1 MKRLSVRISVLSA
14 VVVLGIMAIAFAQ
27 RRDEAPAPDAA
38 QLQKAKELLQQGL
51 AEGSDGASQVPR
63 QLGSGSRATPL
74 FPSQASSEVIPA
86 SAVGAPDPSA
96 TAAKP
101 ADDGRVS
108 VRFSSANTQVSAPNA
123 QSPFDLAANTA
134 AMMAPQG
141 GLVGGPTVGT
151 PMPPAGATAGLAE
164 PAIGSTAA
172 PLATAAAPSAGEEAA
187 GDAISTP
194 FNVMPSEPGA
204 AAMPQNPTD
213 AGSTESMPGTPLP
226 PPDDLANVLPDAA
239 DPTMPATGAMVP
251 IGSGPSADSPS
262 GDSTPAISDGLAT
275 AMPAPQAGLSLTQ
288 GTASPG
294 SPQLEGPR
302 TPQVTIEKI
311 APTDVQVGKPTIFRV
326 KVQNVGQVE
335 AYGVTVHDQ
344 VPRGTR
350 LVSTNP
356 RASQGLQGELVWDLG
371 TLRPGEEVSAEMEV
385 MPVEEGEIGSVAT
398 VQFRADAAAR
408 AVATKPELVVKTSG
422 PTQVLIGD
430 EMTLSITV
438 TNPGSG
444 VATGVVLEEHVPTGL
459 VHEAGSELQYE
470 VGDLKPNESREL
482 QLQLRADRPG
492 VASNILTAFGDGN
505 LKAED
510 RLDVEIISP
519 QLRVAV
525 DGASRRFLERQALY
539 TLSISNPGTAPAKNV
554 RLTAELPP
562 GLQFVSA
569 NNSGQYDEATRTVQ
583 WQLEEL
589 PVKETGSV
597 QLVTMPMHPGEQL
610 LRISGRSDRGIADE
624 IEQPLVIEGV
634 AALNFE
640 VIDAEDPIERGG
652 ETTYEIRVVNQGSKP
667 ASNVQVVAFLAPEMQ
682 AVAAEGPSQH
692 VIDATR
698 VAFEP
703 LPRLAPKADT
713 TYRVRVQG
721 LQPGDLRLKVQVA
734 SDDIRNPVTKEEST
748 QVYAE

>member
-14 VVVLGIMAIAFAQ
+14 VVVLGIMAIAYAQ

-51 AEGSDGASQVPR
+51 AEGSDNASQVPR
-63 QLGSGSRATPL
+63 QLGSASRATPL
-74 FPSQASSEVIPA
+74 FPSQASSEVVPA
-86 SAVGAPDPSA
+86 SAVGTPDPSA
-96 TAAKP
+96 TAARP
-101 ADDGRVS
+101 ADEGRVS
-108 VRFSSANTQVSAPNA
+108 VRFSTANTQVSAPNA

-134 AMMAPQG
+134 AMMTPQG
-141 GLVGGPTVGT
+141 GLAGGPTVGT
-151 PMPPAGATAGLAE
+151 PMPSTGETAGLVE

-172 PLATAAAPSAGEEAA
+172 PPATAAAPPAGEEAA
-187 GDAISTP
+187 RGAISTP
-194 FNVMPSEPGA
+194 FNIMPSEPDA

-213 AGSTESMPGTPLP
+213 AGSTESPPGTPLP
-226 PPDDLANVLPDAA
+226 PPDDLAHILPNA
-239 DPTMPATGAMVP
+239 DPTMPAAGAMVP
-251 IGSGPSADSPS
+251 IGSGPSGVSSSDESAS
-262 GDSTPAISDGLAT
+262 AASDGLAT
-275 AMPAPQAGLSLTQ
+275 AMPVPQAGLSLTQ

-371 TLRPGEEVSAEMEV
+371 TLRPGEEASAEMEV

-525 DGASRRFLERQALY
+525 DGASRRFLERQAAY
-539 TLSISNPGTAPAKNV
+539 TLSISNPGTAPATNV
-554 RLTAELPP
+554 RLAAELPP

-583 WQLEEL
+583 WQLQEL

-610 LRISGRSDRGIADE
+610 LRVSGRSDRGIADE

-640 VIDAEDPIERGG
+640 VVDAEDPIERGG

>member
-14 VVVLGIMAIAFAQ
+14 VVVLGIMAIAYAQ

-51 AEGSDGASQVPR
+51 AQESDGASQVPR
-63 QLGSGSRATPL
+63 QLGSASRATPL
-74 FPSQASSEVIPA
+74 FPSQASSEVVPA
-86 SAVGAPDPSA
+86 SAVGASDPSS

-108 VRFSSANTQVSAPNA
+108 VRFSTANTQISAPSA

-134 AMMAPQG
+134 AMMAPQSG
-141 GLVGGPTVGT
+141 FAGGPPVGT
-151 PMPPAGATAGLAE
+151 PMPPAGETAEFAE
-164 PAIGSTAA
+164 PAIGSAAA
-172 PLATAAAPSAGEEAA
+172 PLATAPTTSAAAA
-187 GDAISTP
+187 DGADAIATP
-194 FNVMPSEPGA
+194 FNISPNDPA
-204 AAMPQNPTD
+204 AAAVPQATPAADPLENL
-213 AGSTESMPGTPLP
+213 PGTPLP
-226 PPDDLANVLPDAA
+226 PPDDLAHIVPDA
-239 DPTMPATGAMVP
+239 DPTMPAAGAMVP
-251 IGSGPSADSPS
+251 IGSGPSGVSPS
-262 GDSTPAISDGLAT
+262 QESTPVMSDGLAT
-275 AMPAPQAGLSLTQ
+275 AMPGPREGSPLTQ

-422 PTQVLIGD
+422 PSQVLIGD

-444 VATGVVLEEHVPTGL
+444 LATGVVLEEHVPTGL

-482 QLQLRADRPG
+482 QLQLRADRAG

-519 QLRVAV
+519 QLRVAI

-569 NNSGQYDEATRTVQ
+569 NNSGQYDQATRTVQ
-583 WQLEEL
+583 WQLQEL

-597 QLVTMPMHPGEQL
+597 QLVTMPMHAGEQL
-610 LRISGRSDRGIADE
+610 LRVSGRSDRGIVDE

-640 VIDAEDPIERGG
+640 VIDAQDPIERGG

-667 ASNVQVVAFLAPEMQ
+667 ASNVQVVAFLAPEMH

-734 SDDIRNPVTKEEST
+734 SDDIRNPITKEEST

>member
-74 FPSQASSEVIPA
+74 FPSQASSGVIPA

-151 PMPPAGATAGLAE
+151 PMPPAGETAGLAE

-172 PLATAAAPSAGEEAA
+172 PLATAPTTSAAAAA
-187 GDAISTP
+187 GADAMSTP
-194 FNVMPSEPGA
+194 FNITPNDPA
-204 AAMPQNPTD
+204 ASAVPQDTPD
-213 AGSTESMPGTPLP
+213 AGPLENLPGTPLP
-226 PPDDLANVLPDAA
+226 PPDDLAHILPDA
-239 DPTMPATGAMVP
+239 DPTMPTAGAMVP
-251 IGSGPSADSPS
+251 IGSGPSGVSPS
-262 GDSTPAISDGLAT
+262 GEATPVMSDGLAT
-275 AMPAPQAGLSLTQ
+275 AMPGPRAGSTLTQ

-539 TLSISNPGTAPAKNV
+539 TLSISNPGTAAAKNV

-569 NNSGQYDEATRTVQ
+569 NNSGQYDQATRTVQ
-583 WQLEEL
+583 WQLQEL

-610 LRISGRSDRGIADE
+610 LRVSGRSDRGIADE

-634 AALNFE
+634 AAINFE
-640 VIDAEDPIERGG
+640 VVDAEDPIERGG

-734 SDDIRNPVTKEEST
+734 SDDIRNPITKEEST